1 MAQTGYTPILIYSS
15 STVSQA
21 PVAGNL
27 TNSTLGSELAINIT
41 DGKLFYKDNANNV
54 QVIAW
59 KVTPTTAGGTGLTS
73 YTQGDLLYYDSGT
86 TLSKL
91 AKSTTATRYLSNTGT
106 SNNPAWAQIDL
117 TNGVTGTLP
126 VANGGTG
133 ITSLGAGVA
142 TWLGTPSSANLAAAV
157 TDETGTG
164 SLVFA
169 TSPTMIT
176 PTIGFSG
183 NFTDSFLIN
192 TLSSFSVGNQCCHQF
207 KDANGVTGAI
217 NSWGSAYGG
226 VYSLGIAISSNMVN
240 NSSLGGTLQY
250 GQTGVST
257 MYKQYAGGH
266 YFYRA
271 ASGSGGS
278 NISYQEVLST
288 DTSNNITFTA
298 GNLIQGTAAKGI
310 NFTANTPA
318 AGMTSQLLNWY
329 EQGTWTARISD
340 GTNNATQNRSTC
352 RYTRIGRQVTVAG
365 FISVTSLG
373 SVTGDIRIAGLPFTV
388 GSSDESYSAGA
399 VSYAGNLSI
408 TAGQSVTVTA
418 WAGNTYLNLQ
428 LWDSAN
434 GTTAMQASEFTASGA
449 IMFSCTYTV

>member
-169 TSPTMIT
+169 TSPTLIS

-192 TLSSFSVGNQCCHQF
+192 TLSSFSVGNQCFHQF

-329 EQGTWTARISD
+329 EEGTWTPTVASD
-340 GTNNATQNRSTC
+340 GGTITSYTATGT
-352 RYTRIGRQVTVAG
+352 YTRIGRMVMLNMNILITNNGTGSGGLNISGIPFSAAATYAATGVFREVAA
-365 FISVTSLG
+365 
-373 SVTGDIRIAGLPFTV
+373 TGNVGAITV
-388 GSSDESYSAGA
+388 GSTTTMSM
-399 VSYAGNLSI
+399 
-408 TAGQSVTVTA
+408 
-418 WAGNTYLNLQ
+418 NTYN
-428 LWDSAN
+428 N
-434 GTTAMQASEFTASGA
+434 GYPGGTNYRIIGSIS
-449 IMFSCTYTV
+449 YPV

>member
-192 TLSSFSVGNQCCHQF
+192 TLSSFSVGNQCFHQF

-329 EQGTWTARISD
+329 EEGTWTPALAFGGGSTGITYSARS
-340 GTNNATQNRSTC
+340 GK
-352 RYTRIGRQVTVAG
+352 YTRVGRQVTIT
-365 FISVTSLG
+365 FSLSLSSKG
-373 SVTGDIRIAGLPFTV
+373 SSTGSATVTGIPF
-388 GSSDESYSAGA
+388 SAG
-399 VSYAGNLSI
+399 
-408 TAGQSVTVTA
+408 TAGTGVMGYNLFWATYPASGIMFTA
-418 WAGNTYLNLQ
+418 T
-428 LWDSAN
+428 
-434 GTTAMQASEFTASGA
+434 GTTISILLNNSGGV
-449 IMFSCTYTV
+449 IDDTNFNNNTSINDVTITYFI

>member
-1 MAQTGYTPILIYSS
+1 
-15 STVSQA
+15 
-21 PVAGNL
+21 
-27 TNSTLGSELAINIT
+27 
-41 DGKLFYKDNANNV
+41 
-54 QVIAW
+54 
-59 KVTPTTAGGTGLTS
+59 
-73 YTQGDLLYYDSGT
+73 
-86 TLSKL
+86 
-91 AKSTTATRYLSNTGT
+91 
-106 SNNPAWAQIDL
+106 
-117 TNGVTGTLP
+117 VTGTLP

-157 TDETGTG
+157 TDETGSG

-183 NFTDSFLIN
+183 NFTDSYLTN
-192 TLSSFSVGNQCCHQF
+192 TTSSFAVGAQCYHQF

-271 ASGSGGS
+271 ASGTGGS

-318 AGMTSQLLNWY
+318 ASMTSQLLNWY
-329 EQGTWTARISD
+329 EEGTWTPDQGSGLTVVGAFSSV
-340 GTNNATQNRSTC
+340 G
-352 RYTRIGRQVTVAG
+352 RYTKIGNVVTVWGDVTGGTSIAVAAIG
-365 FISVTSLG
+365 FITTNDITGGNSG
-373 SVTGDIRIAGLPFTV
+373 SPVMDGK
-388 GSSDESYSAGA
+388 
-399 VSYAGNLSI
+399 GNLI
-408 TAGQSVTVTA
+408 GLAFD
-418 WAGNTYLNLQ
+418 GNYEALSHKIAFDKDLNRTICVDVRYV
-428 LWDSAN
+428 LWCVDKL
-434 GTTAMQASEFTASGA
+434 GGA
-449 IMFSCTYTV
+449 KNIIDELVLIK